1 MLSARNIAA
10 LGFMTFAMYLGAG
23 NLIFP
28 PFLGYQAGENFLSG
42 MSGFL
47 LTGVGLPAMA
57 LVIVA
62 IVNGSDKLTAAL
74 PKPLATSFWV
84 MVFIVI
90 GPAFVIP
97 RAITVAYQ
105 FSFAPIFGDAALIP
119 FTLVFC
125 AVTIL
130 FALYPGKLI
139 DNLGK
144 ILTPALMAILVIM
157 SVTALIYPAGELTQA
172 SGAYVNSAFA
182 EGLTQG
188 YMTMDALGSIGF
200 GWIIFR
206 AIRSM
211 GVDCPKATAKYTLI
225 AALMYAVAMAFVYI
239 SLAYIG
245 STSTYLGSEFTNGGD
260 ILTAFTFNHFGA
272 FGSLLLGAVMVL
284 ACLTTAIGV
293 TTAGSEFYDNT
304 FRKVS
309 YKGCVVT
316 TMILAGLVANVGL
329 EQLLAITLP
338 AVVALH
344 PVAIALMLMA
354 PVRNKMSQTMI
365 VVTAFTALV
374 FGCLDALHILGKM
387 PELMDQWMSG
397 NMPLYNEF
405 ASWIVPSV
413 IMAIVGLVF
422 SRKAEQVESLTL
434 VKE

>member
-28 PFLGYQAGENFLSG
+28 PFLGYQAGENFLNG

-47 LTGVGLPAMA
+47 LTGVGLPALA
-57 LVIVA
+57 LVMVA

-105 FSFAPIFGDAALIP
+105 FSFAPIFGEAALVP
-119 FTLVFC
+119 FTLSFC
-125 AVTIL
+125 IITVL
-130 FALYPGKLI
+130 FALYPGKLV

-144 ILTPALMAILVIM
+144 ILTPALMGILIIL
-157 SVTALIYPAGELTQA
+157 SVTALVYPAGELTTA
-172 SGAYVNSAFA
+172 TGAYVEGAFA

-211 GVDCPKATAKYTLI
+211 GVECPKATAKYTLI

-239 SLAYIG
+239 SLSYIG
-245 STSTYLGSEFTNGGD
+245 STSSYLGHEFSNGGD
-260 ILTAFTFNHFGA
+260 ILTAFTFAHFGVL
-272 FGSLLLGAVMVL
+272 GSLLLGAVMVL
-284 ACLTTAIGV
+284 ACITTAIGV
-293 TTAGSEFYDNT
+293 ATAGSEFYDNT
-304 FRKVS
+304 FSKVN
-309 YKGCVVT
+309 YKTCVIVT
-316 TMILAGLVANVGL
+316 MTLSGLVANIGL

-344 PVAIALMLMA
+344 PVAIALIIMA
-354 PVRNKMSQTMI
+354 PVRNKMSQAM
-365 VVTAFTALV
+365 VVITAFTALI
-374 FGCLDALHILGKM
+374 FGCVDAIHILGYM
-387 PELMDQWMSG
+387 PEGIDQWLVQ
-397 NMPLYNEF
+397 NMPLYHYF
-405 ASWIVPSV
+405 ASWICPT
-413 IMAIVGLVF
+413 IVMVVVGVAAHRYAASQQAKL
-422 SRKAEQVESLTL
+422 ATQ
-434 VKE
+434 